1 MQNVFCYLQGRI
13 EQLQDYH
20 NHKEIMSNAGFIVQL
35 TLFSSIIVET
45 VWPPSWI
52 SSITKY
58 EDLSVWIVYSFF
70 WFITHIY
77 VSWQLQ
83 NKIVASLYI
92 NGYVEAL
99 KQLTFHPNTINESQ
113 YTPYNIK
120 EESSK
125 IQQIWGL
132 FIPCKKVSI
141 KFDINTLE
149 YPNFIAYHI
158 QQSFLKGTSA
168 QLHERLLLYGSIIMW
183 ILASI
188 RILL

>member
-70 WFITHIY
+70 WFITHVY

-99 KQLTFHPNTINESQ
+99 KQLTFHLDTINESQ

-120 EESSK
+120 EESS
-125 IQQIWGL
+125 IMQQIWGL

-141 KFDINTLE
+141 KFDVNTLE

-158 QQSFLKGTSA
+158 QQSFLKGTAA

-183 ILASI
+183 ILASV